1 MKKNLS
7 LKNTWLK
14 LRQGLNTRMGFF
26 ALLVVLAWVINLF
39 AYFTT
44 FNLKLESPYQVFIL
58 CINPIA
64 TSLLLLGVGL
74 YFKNSKVAYS
84 LMLII
89 AMLTN
94 TLLFSNVVYY
104 REFSDFITV
113 NSILGVGD
121 VAGGLKDDI
130 FKLIHPADIIYWI
143 PYILI
148 IILLITKKIKIDERP
163 FQKRIAF
170 AISSL
175 AVLVFGVNLAMAEAD
190 RPQLLTRTFS
200 HDYLVKYLGLNAF
213 TVYDGVQTY
222 KVDQLRAKASENDLS
237 NVTNFVH
244 QNYAKPNP
252 EYFGLAKGRNVIFVH
267 LESLQQFIIDYKYKA
282 DDGKEYEVTPFL
294 NSLYHSKETFSF
306 DNFFHQVG
314 SGKTSDA
321 ETILDNSLYGL
332 SSGAIMSQL
341 GGKNTFQAAP
351 TLLKQRAG
359 YTSAVF
365 HGNVGTFW
373 NRNNAYKHFGYDYF
387 FDSSYF
393 RKQTS
398 DNSFQYGLHDKYM
411 LNDSIQYLQYL
422 QQPFYVKFMLV
433 SNHYPFTPMKGDE
446 SGFPVAKTGDD
457 TVDGYFNTANYMDQ
471 AVKQLF
477 DYLKAS
483 GLYNNSIIIL
493 YGDHYGISN
502 SRAKKALSPLLGKSE
517 ETWTD
522 WDDAQMQ
529 RVPYMIHIPGMNKG
543 FIDHT
548 YAGQIDNL
556 PTLLHLLGINT
567 DKDIQLG
574 QDVFSKDFKQVVAF
588 RNGNFVTPDYTYI
601 DDSIYQNSDGQ
612 KITNP
617 SAEVKQTIANDKKY
631 VDKQLS
637 VSDEINNGDL
647 LRFYTGNGINE
658 IVPSKFNYQNELAR
672 LKKIDKDK
680 GAGSTSVFHHNGD
693 VSTVDMYKSYT
704 YHELHPDQIY
714 QENKEEKED
723 NNN

>member
-1 MKKNLS
+1 MSNTKFS
-7 LKNTWLK
+7 LKHFWLNI
-14 LRQGLNTRMGFF
+14 RQKLNTRFGFF
-26 ALLVVLAWVINLF
+26 ILLVLLSWFTNLF

-44 FNLKLESPYQVFIL
+44 FNLKLESAYQVFIL

-64 TSLLLLGVGL
+64 TTTLLLSLAL
-74 YFKNSKVAYS
+74 YIKNSKTSYT
-84 LMLII
+84 LMMII
-89 AMLTN
+89 SILMN
-94 TLLFSNVVYY
+94 ILLFSNVVYY

-121 VAGGLKDDI
+121 VASGLESDI
-130 FKLIHPADIIYWI
+130 FKLVHWSDFIYWI
-143 PYILI
+143 GFILI
-148 IILLITKKIKIDERP
+148 IVFLIKKSIKVDKRP
-163 FQKRIAF
+163 FKKKIAF
-170 AISSL
+170 AISSFAIL
-175 AVLVFGVNLAMAEAD
+175 FFGINLSLAEAD

-200 HDYLVKYLGLNAF
+200 HDYIVKYLGINAF
-213 TVYDGVQTY
+213 TAYDGIQTY
-222 KVDQLRAKASENDLS
+222 QIDKIRAKANEADLER
-237 NVTNFVH
+237 VKKFVH

-267 LESLQQFIIDYKYKA
+267 LESLQQFVIDYKYKA
-282 DDGKEYEVTPFL
+282 KDGKEYEVTPFL
-294 NSLYHSKETFSF
+294 NSLFHSKDTFSF

-332 SSGAIMSQL
+332 SQGAIMSQL

-351 TLLKQRAG
+351 DILKQRAG

-365 HGNVGTFW
+365 HGNTGTFW

-393 RKQTS
+393 RKQNEE
-398 DNSFQYGLHDKYM
+398 NSFQYGLHDKYF
-411 LNDSIQYLQYL
+411 LQDTIQYLQHL

-446 SGFPVAKTGDD
+446 AGFPVADTGDS

-502 SRAKKALSPLLGKSE
+502 SRAKKALSPLLGKSPD
-517 ETWTD
+517 TWTD
-522 WDDAQMQ
+522 WDDVQMQ
-529 RVPYMIHIPGMNKG
+529 RVPYMIHIPGMGKG
-543 FIDHT
+543 YIDHT

-574 QDVFSKDFKQVVAF
+574 QDVFSPDFKQIVAF
-588 RNGNFVTPDYTYI
+588 RNGNFITPDYTYI
-601 DDSIYQNSDGQ
+601 DDAIYQNTNGQ
-612 KITNP
+612 KIEKP
-617 SAEVKQTIANDKKY
+617 DKNIQDMMHKDKSY
-631 VDKQLS
+631 VDKELS
-637 VSDEINNGDL
+637 ISDEINNGDL
-647 LRFYTGNGINE
+647 LRFYKDNGLKPVN
-658 IVPSKFNYQNELAR
+658 PKDYNYQNELKR
-672 LKKIDKDK
+672 IQQIDMDK
-680 GAGSTSVFHHNGD
+680 GAGSTSVFHHNNNQT
-693 VSTVDMYKSYT
+693 TVDWYKTFT
-704 YHELHPDQIY
+704 YKQLHPELHNDGDQ
-714 QENKEEKED
+714 QQ
-723 NNN
+723 

>member
-1 MKKNLS
+1 MDTQNSSRMKL
-7 LKNTWLK
+7 WRK
-14 LRQGLNTRMGFF
+14 LNSALNSRIGFF
-26 ALLVVLAWVINLF
+26 FLLVILSWLTNLF

-44 FNLKLESPYQVFIL
+44 FNLKLESAYQIFIL

-64 TSLLLLGVGL
+64 TSLLLLSFGL
-74 YFKNSKVAYS
+74 YIKNSKIAYNV
-84 LMLII
+84 MFII
-89 AMLTN
+89 ALLMN

-121 VAGGLKDDI
+121 VASGLESDI
-130 FKLIHPADIIYWI
+130 FKLIHPSDVVYWLG
-143 PYILI
+143 YLLIL
-148 IILLITKKIKIDERP
+148 ILLITKKIKIDKHP
-163 FQKRIAF
+163 FKKKMAF
-170 AISSL
+170 AMTSL
-175 AVLVFGVNLAMAEAD
+175 SILIFGINLALAEAD

-200 HDYLVKYLGLNAF
+200 HDYMVKYLGINAF
-213 TVYDGVQTY
+213 TAYDGVQTY
-222 KVDQLRAKASENDLS
+222 KVDQLRAKASEEDLS
-237 NVTNFVH
+237 NVKNFV
-244 QNYAKPNP
+244 QSNYAKPNP
-252 EYFGLAKGRNVIFVH
+252 EYYGLAKGRNVIFVH
-267 LESLQQFIIDYKYKA
+267 LESLQQFVIDYKYKA
-282 DDGKEYEVTPFL
+282 EDGKEYEVTPFL
-294 NSLYHSKETFSF
+294 NSLFHSKETFSF

-332 SSGAIMSQL
+332 SRGAIMSQL
-341 GGKNTFQAAP
+341 GNKNTFQAAP
-351 TLLKQRAG
+351 DILKQRAG

-373 NRNNAYKHFGYDYF
+373 NRNSAYKHFGYDYF

-393 RKQTS
+393 RKQTE
-398 DNSFQYGLHDKYM
+398 DNSFQYGLNDKFM
-411 LNDSIQYLQYL
+411 LNDSIQYFQYL

-433 SNHYPFTPMKGDE
+433 SNHYPFTPMKGEE
-446 SGFPVAKTGDD
+446 SGFPVAHTGDE

-517 ETWTD
+517 DTWTD

-543 FIDHT
+543 FINHT

-556 PTLLHLLGINT
+556 PTLLHLLGIDNS
-567 DKDIQLG
+567 KDIQLG
-574 QDVFSKDFKQVVAF
+574 QDIFSPDFKQVVAF
-588 RNGNFVTPDYTYI
+588 RNGNFVTPEYTYI
-601 DDSIYQNSDGQ
+601 DDAIYQNSNGE
-612 KITNP
+612 KLENP
-617 SAEVKQTIANDKKY
+617 SEEVKATINNDKKY
-631 VDKQLS
+631 VDTELGI
-637 VSDEINNGDL
+637 SDEINNGDL
-647 LRFYTGNGINE
+647 LRFYNENGLKKVN
-658 IVPSKFNYQNELAR
+658 PKDYNYQNALPK

-680 GAGSTSVFHHNGD
+680 GAGSTSVFHHNND
-693 VSTVDMYKSYT
+693 QSTVDLYKSLT
-704 YHELHPDQIY
+704 YHELHPEAPYDDS
-714 QENKEEKED
+714 ENKNE
-723 NNN
+723 